1 MTEKFK
7 YVGRQLALVLLVLIL
22 AAIVFA
28 VGLMVGYSVIGDSSN
43 PWSILSSQTWSDV
56 IGKLTGN

>member
-22 AAIVFA
+22 AVIVFA

-43 PWSILSSQTWSDV
+43 PWGILSGQTWSDV

>member
-1 MTEKFK
+1 MTDKFK
-7 YVGRQLALVLLVLIL
+7 YVGKQLALVVVVLIL

-43 PWSILSSQTWSDV
+43 PWSILSGQTWSDV

>member
-1 MTEKFK
+1 MTDKFK
-7 YVGRQLALVLLVLIL
+7 YVGRQLALVVLVLIL
-22 AAIVFA
+22 ATIVFA